1 MAEGVEDE
9 VVRDLMVE
17 IEFDLLQGY
26 HFSKGLPET
35 ELLSFI
41 AKSTMSSLAKLPRTP
56 LALDR
61 DSEVVVAAQGETFDG
76 LAHQSEPA

>member
-1 MAEGVEDE
+1 
-9 VVRDLMVE
+9 MVE

-26 HFSKGLPET
+26 HFAKGLPET

-41 AKSTMSSLAKLPRTP
+41 AKSTMSSLARLPRTP

-61 DSEVVVAAQGETFDG
+61 DSEVVAVQGETFDG
-76 LAHQSEPA
+76 LAHQSELA